1 MGKNKKA
8 NKRESAILTDILE
21 ADNKLQSRMASDMKT
36 MAMQLSVG
44 LLVLIIPCG
53 LYFSPIYAMS
63 SDALSE
69 NMKYF
74 ALGTLLSGVIL
85 ANTYN
90 SIGAKRRGT
99 YLQRIKDVKGS
110 AQEKETKQAE
120 MISKI
125 YIETTAW
132 GMMVV
137 NMAFYP
143 LYFFFAGY
151 ILPSFELLEGIEF
164 IVAGMSSASIIYA
177 CSKIDIKL
185 PKLHEL

>member
-1 MGKNKKA
+1 MGKN
-8 NKRESAILTDILE
+8 NKTNKHETAILTDILT
-21 ADNKLQSRMASDMKT
+21 ADKQLRSKMDTDTKT
-36 MAMQLSVG
+36 MALQVLVG
-44 LLVLIIPCG
+44 ILVLIIPCG
-53 LYFSPIYAMS
+53 LYFSPIYAMT
-63 SDALSE
+63 SDALNE

-74 ALGTLLSGVIL
+74 ALGTLLSGIIL
-85 ANTYN
+85 GNTYN
-90 SIGAKRRGT
+90 GIGAKRRSS

-110 AQEKETKQAE
+110 AHEKAIKQTE

-137 NMAFYP
+137 NFAFYP

-151 ILPSFELLEGIEF
+151 MLPSFELLEGVEF
-164 IVAGMSSASIIYA
+164 IVAGVGSASIIYG